1 MQRMGDGKRNQR
13 VQRPSGLTEQRVQR
27 LLGRTKRRE
36 STPFGSHKKKECN
49 GFRVSPDSSSSPFA
63 DSPFARKLA
72 HTLSNAAAL
81 LALDREGEGREREMQ
96 GGREGGREGG
106 KLRREHAG
114 GLVFWLQG
122 LCVCECE
129 RFRVRVSANAR
140 GFCMCV
146 ADLTRCDNTRAKLY
160 PLPHNP
166 KP

>member
-1 MQRMGDGKRNQR
+1 MQRMGDEKRN
-13 VQRPSGLTEQRVQR
+13 QRVQR

-36 STPFGSHKKKECN
+36 STPFGSHKKKGCN

-72 HTLSNAAAL
+72 HTLSVTLSNAAAL

-96 GGREGGREGG
+96 GGREEGREGG

-122 LCVCECE
+122 SCVCECE
-129 RFRVRVSANAR
+129 RFRVRVYANAR

-146 ADLTRCDNTRAKLY
+146 AVRLADLTRCDNTRAKLY